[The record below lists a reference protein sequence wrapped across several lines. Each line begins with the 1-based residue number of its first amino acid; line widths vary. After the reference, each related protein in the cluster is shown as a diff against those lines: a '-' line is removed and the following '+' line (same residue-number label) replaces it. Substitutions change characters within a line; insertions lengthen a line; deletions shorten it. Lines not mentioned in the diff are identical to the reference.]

1 MRATGLV
8 AHLALANFATA
19 NVAARADDEVW
30 RPLAD
35 ALAAYPAIH
44 ARELGKLSRG
54 DPSAR
59 VVFAVTRKGPRPRAA
74 IERRLRRVRAL
85 RSSFGRD
92 PEKSRAANQKR
103 RILAGRD

>member
-59 VVFAVTRKGPRPRAA
+59 VVFAVTRKGPRPPRGD
-74 IERRLRRVRAL
+74 RTSPST
-85 RSSFGRD
+85 RSRPPLIVWTRS
-92 PEKSRAANQKR
+92 
-103 RILAGRD
+103 